1 MKAILVT
8 RIRFRIMGIVLL
20 AIIPAV
26 ALIWYSAADRQRQMS
41 AEIEGSTL
49 RLSRFLASNLERD
62 LSEGEAYLNSLIET
76 LGAKNLLG
84 GGCSDALASLM
95 DGPTVY
101 ANLGLTGPDGKVLCS
116 GKPASSIVG
125 LGALEWFHQL
135 DSANGFS
142 VGFDFNGGLSA
153 EPSIVLVQPI
163 LAGRGLA
170 PGRRYIFAVMQV
182 GWLNQLAKNSRLP
195 PGSAI
200 SVTNRNGDAVA
211 RYPDPDKWVGKSRRP
226 VNELENPDALEGTRV
241 TNGIDGVKRLYSYAR
256 VPGKGNLIVNVGV
269 DRDAIMAPANRALWN
284 QLTALGVVA
293 LLAMLAAWF
302 GTDVFLLQQV
312 RTLVEATKQL
322 GSGNLGVRSGLSYES
337 GELGELAKAFDE
349 MAETLEWRNAQ
360 LRESEFE
367 RTDALAK
374 IGEIVDCVPEPFFVL
389 DDTFTIRALN
399 AEGSD
404 LLETGKEELVGQPIQ
419 GYCPG
424 FPVIETSWLVACETR
439 VPGPQV
445 RRFRARIKP
454 VHGSLKPVSVD
465 VSLTRISI
473 AHHPYF
479 LALFKRALEPIPDL

>member
-1 MKAILVT
+1 MKAFLLT

-26 ALIWYSAADRQRQMS
+26 ALIWYSAADRQRQTS
-41 AEIEGSTL
+41 AEIEGNTL

-62 LSEGEAYLNSLIET
+62 LSGGEGYLNSLLET
-76 LGAKNLLG
+76 LGAKSLLA
-84 GGCSDALASLM
+84 GGCSDALATLM

-101 ANLGLTGPDGKVLCS
+101 ANLGLAGPDGKILCS

-125 LGALEWFHQL
+125 LGALEWFHKL

-153 EPSIVLVQPI
+153 EPSIVLVQPVP
-163 LAGRGLA
+163 AGRARA
-170 PGRRYIFAVMQV
+170 PEKRYLFAVMQL
-182 GWLNQLAKNSRLP
+182 GWLNQLAENSRLP
-195 PGSAI
+195 PGSAV

-211 RYPDPDKWVGKSRRP
+211 RYPDPDKWVGKARRP
-226 VNELENPDALEGTRV
+226 VKELENPDAPEGTRV
-241 TNGIDGVKRLYSYAR
+241 KNGLDGVKRLYAYAK

-269 DRDAIMAPANRALWN
+269 DRDAIMAPANAALWN
-284 QLTALGVVA
+284 QLIALGVVA

-312 RTLVEATKQL
+312 RTLIAATKQL
-322 GSGNLGVRSGLSYES
+322 GSGNLGARSGLPYEG

-374 IGEIVDCVPEPFFVL
+374 ISEIVDCVPEPFFVL
-389 DDTFTIRALN
+389 DETFAIRALN
-399 AEGSD
+399 AEGSA
-404 LLETGKEELVGQPIQ
+404 LLGTGKEELAGKGIQ

-424 FPVIETSWLVACETR
+424 FPSIETSWLAAGETR
-439 VPGPQV
+439 PPGPQV
-445 RRFRARIKP
+445 RRFRAQIKP
-454 VHGSLKPVSVD
+454 VRGSPKPVPVD
-465 VSLTRISI
+465 ISLTRISI

>member
-1 MKAILVT
+1 MKPLLLT
-8 RIRFRIMGIVLL
+8 RLRFRIMGIVLL

-41 AEIEGSTL
+41 AEIEGNTL

-62 LSEGEAYLNSLIET
+62 LSEGEGYLKSLLET
-76 LGAKNLLG
+76 LGAKGLLA
-84 GGCSDALASLM
+84 GGCSGALASLM
-95 DGPTVY
+95 DEPTIY
-101 ANLGLTGPDGKVLCS
+101 ANLGLTGPDGKILCS
-116 GKPASSIVG
+116 GKPSASIVG
-125 LGALEWFHQL
+125 LGALEWFHKL

-153 EPSIVLVQPI
+153 EPSIVLVQPV
-163 LAGRGLA
+163 LAGKGQA
-170 PGRRYIFAVMQV
+170 PGRRYIFAVMQL

-200 SVTNRNGDAVA
+200 SVTNRNGDAIA

-226 VNELENPDALEGTRV
+226 VNELDNPDAPEGTRV
-241 TNGIDGVKRLYSYAR
+241 TNGIDGVKRFYAYAK

-284 QLTALGVVA
+284 QLIALGVVA

-312 RTLVEATKQL
+312 RILVNATKQL
-322 GSGNLGVRSGLSYES
+322 GSGNLGVRSGLSYQS

-374 IGEIVDCVPEPFFVL
+374 IGEVVDCVPEPFFVL
-389 DDTFTIRALN
+389 DDAFAIRALN
-399 AEGSD
+399 AEASR
-404 LLETGKEELVGQPIQ
+404 LLGTGKEELVGEPIQ
-419 GYCPG
+419 RYCPE
-424 FPVIETSWLVACETR
+424 FPMIESSWRVAGGTD
-439 VPGPQV
+439 PDGPQV
-445 RRFRARIKP
+445 RRFRTKVRSPREPAQP
-454 VHGSLKPVSVD
+454 VYVD
-465 VSLTRISI
+465 ISLTRISI

-479 LALFKRALEPIPDL
+479 LALLKRALEPIPEL

>member
-1 MKAILVT
+1 MKAILLT

-41 AEIEGSTL
+41 AEIEGNTL

-62 LSEGEAYLNSLIET
+62 LSEGEVYLNSLIET
-76 LGAKNLLG
+76 LGAKSLLA

-95 DGPTVY
+95 GGPTVY

-153 EPSIVLVQPI
+153 EPSIILVQPV
-163 LAGRGLA
+163 LAGRGRA
-170 PGRRYIFAVMQV
+170 PDRRYIFAVMQL
-182 GWLNQLAKNSRLP
+182 GWLNQLAMNSRLP

-226 VNELENPDALEGTRV
+226 MNELETPVAPEGTRV
-241 TNGIDGVKRLYSYAR
+241 TNGIDGVKRLYAYAK

-269 DRDAIMAPANRALWN
+269 DRDAIMAPANGALWN
-284 QLTALGVVA
+284 QLIALGVVA

-322 GSGNLGVRSGLSYES
+322 GSGNLGVRSRLSYES

-389 DDTFTIRALN
+389 DDTFAIRALN
-399 AEGSD
+399 AEGSG
-404 LLETGKEELVGQPIQ
+404 LFETGKEELLGKPIQ

-424 FPVIETSWLVACETR
+424 FPSLETSWLVAGGT
-439 VPGPQV
+439 GADDPQV
-445 RRFRARIKP
+445 RRFRTQVKP
-454 VHGSLKPVSVD
+454 PRDSGEPVPVD
-465 VSLTRISI
+465 ISLTRISI
-473 AHHPYF
+473 AQHPYL
-479 LALFKRALEPIPDL
+479 LALLKRAPEPIPEA